1 MTPSYTKNGFC
12 KEKTYRTLDTKQ
24 KKHSLKYTAKH
35 LQDT

>member
-1 MTPSYTKNGFC
+1 MTPSYTKNEVC

-24 KKHSLKYTAKH
+24 KKHYLKYIAKH